1 MDAVIELGYDT
12 GKADKFIKGLDEI
25 KDCEYL
31 YQHYINS
38 EVNGKKKAL
47 INFAAY
53 GDFKLY
59 TGISGLGEE
68 PEADE
73 VYICEGYAGQP
84 GVKLGD
90 TVEIKDLDSYSTD
103 ENGTEEH
110 STYKFKV
117 KGLCSTLY
125 YYNTSFVVNKKWFR
139 DNLNDYVDNIYI
151 NLRSPEDIDKVTS
164 EVERQFRS
172 AVVEARENVV
182 RNSDENSRS
191 IQNGHLQYDKHR
203 LNTGA
208 ARSGIKCDNRI

>member
-1 MDAVIELGYDT
+1 MGVKIRAKKQNRQLCAAVFFTFKELVELAITIAIFITSMSISQLYNPDIYNMDAVIELGYDT

-31 YQHYINS
+31 YQHYINA

-47 INFAAY
+47 ISFAAY

-73 VYICEGYAGQP
+73 VYICEGYAGQL
-84 GVKLGD
+84 GVKVGD

-110 STYKFKV
+110 ST
-117 KGLCSTLY
+117 
-125 YYNTSFVVNKKWFR
+125 
-139 DNLNDYVDNIYI
+139 
-151 NLRSPEDIDKVTS
+151 
-164 EVERQFRS
+164 
-172 AVVEARENVV
+172 
-182 RNSDENSRS
+182 
-191 IQNGHLQYDKHR
+191 
-203 LNTGA
+203 
-208 ARSGIKCDNRI
+208 